1 MDQVTQSNASQT
13 EEMSG
18 TAVALSGQ
26 AEQLQAVVAQFNL
39 NRDAKQPAAKT
50 TSYAPA
56 KPAKASFAT
65 PSKPAKRKSAPAK
78 SASRRG
84 EELELVGA
92 GVGGDG
98 FEEF

>member
-26 AEQLQAVVAQFNL
+26 AEQLQMVVAQFNL
-39 NRDAKQPAAKT
+39 NREAKQSPKKT
-50 TSYAPA
+50 GYTAPKATAPSY
-56 KPAKASFAT
+56 ST
-65 PSKPAKRKSAPAK
+65 PSKPAKRTAAK
-78 SASRRG
+78 PASRRV

-92 GVGGDG
+92 GAGHDG

>member
-39 NRDAKQPAAKT
+39 NRDAAPAAKP

-56 KPAKASFAT
+56 KPAKASFAA

-92 GVGGDG
+92 GVSGDG

>member
-1 MDQVTQSNASQT
+1 VTQSNASQT

-39 NRDAKQPAAKT
+39 NRDAQQTTKS

-56 KPAKASFAT
+56 KQPQAKSYAA